1 MKPVKT
7 YMHPHSRVRRAL
19 EFINRARCASHI
31 EVARHM
37 SIGTSHASAI
47 CNYLFKT
54 GRISRVQRGT
64 PGIYGR
70 GSVWHTLTN
79 V

>member
-19 EFINRARCASHI
+19 EFIDRARCASHI

-37 SIGTSHASAI
+37 SIGMSHASAI

-54 GRISRVQRGT
+54 GRT

-70 GSVWHTLTN
+70 ESVWHTLTN